1 MSTIYIVFL
10 VVFASV
16 AVFLAA
22 YTTMKVFVKTEQERL
37 HEEYRRNTSSLIL
50 PARLQAY
57 ERMVLFLERISPDS
71 LVLRAHKGD
80 MSAHQLHVEILK
92 MIKTEYEHNLSQ
104 QIYISPSAWTL
115 IKNAKEE
122 ILKAINIASTKISD
136 NASGLELGR
145 VIIEV
150 SSQVNILPNQI
161 ALEYLKKEVGL
172 LF

>member
-1 MSTIYIVFL
+1 MASLYIVFL
-10 VVFASV
+10 IVFVSI

-22 YTTMKVFVKTEQERL
+22 YLTMRTFVKTEQMRL
-37 HEEYRRNTSSLIL
+37 QEEYRKNVANISL
-50 PARLQAY
+50 PARMQAY

-80 MSAHQLHVEILK
+80 MTAHQLHIELIK
-92 MIKTEYEHNLSQ
+92 SIKTEYEHNLSQ
-104 QIYISPSAWTL
+104 QIYISSGAWNL

-122 ILKAINIASTKISD
+122 ILKAINIASTKINE
-136 NASGLELGR
+136 NAPGVELGK

-150 SSQVNILPNQI
+150 ASQVQKLPNQI
-161 ALEYLKKEVGL
+161 ALEYLKKEVTQ

>member
-1 MSTIYIVFL
+1 MSTMYIVFL
-10 VVFASV
+10 VVFVAV

-22 YTTMKVFVKTEQERL
+22 YTTMKVFVKTEQMRL
-37 HEEYRRNTSSLIL
+37 QEEYKKNTSSLVL

-71 LVLRAHKGD
+71 LVLRAHKNE
-80 MSAHQLHVEILK
+80 MTAHQLHIELIK
-92 MIKTEYEHNLSQ
+92 AIKTEYEHNLSQ
-104 QIYISPSAWTL
+104 QIYISASSWGL

-122 ILKAINIASTKISD
+122 ILKAINIASTKINE

-150 SSQVNILPNQI
+150 SAQVTKLPNQI
-161 ALEYLKKEVGL
+161 ALEYLKKEVTQ

>member
-10 VVFASV
+10 VVFVSV

-37 HEEYRRNTSSLIL
+37 REEYRRNTSSLVL

-71 LVLRAHKGD
+71 LVLRAHKNE
-80 MSAHQLHVEILK
+80 MTAHQLHVEILK

-104 QIYISPSAWTL
+104 QIYISASAWTL

>member
-37 HEEYRRNTSSLIL
+37 REEYRRNTSSLVL

-71 LVLRAHKGD
+71 LVLRAHKNE
-80 MSAHQLHVEILK
+80 MTAHQLHVEILK

-104 QIYISPSAWTL
+104 QIYISASAWTL

>member
-10 VVFASV
+10 VVFVSV

-37 HEEYRRNTSSLIL
+37 REEYRRNTSSLVL

-71 LVLRAHKGD
+71 LVLRAHKGE
-80 MSAHQLHVEILK
+80 MTAYQLHVEILK

-104 QIYISPSAWTL
+104 QIYISASAWTL

>member
-1 MSTIYIVFL
+1 MSAIYIVFL
-10 VVFASV
+10 VVFASA

-37 HEEYRRNTSSLIL
+37 REEYRRNTSSLVL

-71 LVLRAHKGD
+71 LVLRAHKNE
-80 MSAHQLHVEILK
+80 MTAHQLHVEILK

-104 QIYISPSAWTL
+104 QIYISASTWTL